1 MINSILIVTFS
12 VVLSIAVLLAAYL
25 AICALAQ
32 RAYLMG
38 RNDALQTRPAEI
50 LKAKTEG
57 MRAERELWVRSGQ
70 VDLKPQRDFAF
81 GPGEIDIHDL
91 ANAVIEAQAQNK
103 FQS

>member
-1 MINSILIVTFS
+1 MITLILIVTFS
-12 VVLSIAVLLAAYL
+12 VVMSIAVLLAAYL

-38 RNDALQTRPAEI
+38 RNDALRTRPAEI

-57 MRAERELWVRSGQ
+57 MMAERELWVRSGQ
-70 VDLKPQRDFAF
+70 VDLKPQRDFAI
-81 GPGEIDIHDL
+81 EIHDL

>member
-1 MINSILIVTFS
+1 MITPILIVG
-12 VVLSIAVLLAAYL
+12 LSIAALLAAYL

-57 MRAERELWVRSGQ
+57 MRAERELWVRSGL
-70 VDLKPQRDFAF
+70 VDLKPHTDFAL
-81 GPGEIDIHDL
+81 GVGEIEIHDL
-91 ANAVIEAQAQNK
+91 ANAVIEAQTQK
-103 FQS
+103 